1 MNYFFWQNDLRNLR
15 QFLGVKEYNF
25 VKMRF
30 LAPTVLVVTLTW
42 SMGQCSY
49 NIDDSSLYSINFNP
63 SSDDEALLNAPSL
76 LQTVTMTTSHNE
88 KYVCQLPAEVSKE
101 EAKDEEYSVSTRGL
115 SLLRYLFVIWEG
127 WFYFSGPFSPSASGA
142 VICTITVCLSSG
154 ALLDL

>member
-1 MNYFFWQNDLRNLR
+1 
-15 QFLGVKEYNF
+15 
-25 VKMRF
+25 MRF

-101 EAKDEEYSVSTRGL
+101 EAKDVSLCSKEKAIEIVNKVFDKCYLDLEPIGRRPIDKKDMKRAYNE
-115 SLLRYLFVIWEG
+115 RYLCEN
-127 WFYFSGPFSPSASGA
+127 
-142 VICTITVCLSSG
+142 
-154 ALLDL
+154 